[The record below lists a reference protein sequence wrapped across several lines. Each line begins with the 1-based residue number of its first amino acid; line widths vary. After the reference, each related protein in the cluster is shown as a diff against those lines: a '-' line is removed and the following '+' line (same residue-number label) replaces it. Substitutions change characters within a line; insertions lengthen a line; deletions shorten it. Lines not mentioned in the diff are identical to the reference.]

1 MNHTPMRNKFL
12 VASMVLLLLGGG
24 TIPVLAQPFAMEP
37 EPVADFWEHFGLIST
52 IVVSWDANMTEEPI
66 IPRGEIRGVPLECSF
81 SVMYGVL
88 GRLIHLLMRNHLV
101 IMTVSV
107 VEVPEWC
114 TAVISQGNLSVLMPP
129 DEGTIM
135 TATTW
140 LSVMVSDQAPAFELC
155 PVKIQVTVEP
165 RHGPFGFIPLLQG
178 FTQEILIAFIVGY
191 KPLIQPSYP
200 QGNVIETPPLV
211 QVKLPIGITNLGNGK
226 TIVENEVV
234 NHPDGWVVTLPEQ
247 LILEVGERKEMNLS
261 FVAPAGFSGEASI
274 TVSFTPHS
282 FDNYSLVGQTGYGS
296 FIAYY
301 RPP

>member
-1 MNHTPMRNKFL
+1 MNHTPLRNTFL
-12 VASMVLLLLGGG
+12 VASIVLLLLGGG
-24 TIPVLAQPFAMEP
+24 TILVLAQPFAMEP
-37 EPVADFWEHFGLIST
+37 EPVADFWEHFGLFSA
-52 IVVSWDANMTEEPI
+52 VSVSWDANMTEEPL

-88 GRLIHLLMRNHLV
+88 GRLIHLLLRNHRV
-101 IMTVSV
+101 IMTVSI

-129 DEGTIM
+129 DEGTI
-135 TATTW
+135 TTVTTW
-140 LSVMVSDQAPAFELC
+140 LSVMVSDQAPAFDLC

-165 RHGPFGFIPLLQG
+165 RHGPFGFIPLMQG
-178 FTQEILIAFIVGY
+178 FTQEFLITFIVGY
-191 KPLIQPSYP
+191 KPLISTYYP

-211 QVKLPIGITNLGNGK
+211 QVELPIRITNLGNGK

-234 NHPDGWVVTLPEQ
+234 NHPDGWVVSLPEQ
-247 LILEVGERKEMNLS
+247 LILEVGEKKEMNLS

-282 FDNYSLVGQTGYGS
+282 FDNYELVGQTWYAS
-296 FIAYY
+296 FYAYY

>member
-1 MNHTPMRNKFL
+1 MRNKFL
-12 VASMVLLLLGGG
+12 VASIVLLLLGGG

-66 IPRGEIRGVPLECSF
+66 IPRGEIRSVPLECSF

-88 GRLIHLLMRNHLV
+88 GRLIHLLLRNKLV
-101 IMTVSV
+101 TMTLSI
-107 VEVPEWC
+107 VEMPGWC
-114 TAVISQGNLSVLMPP
+114 TAVIAQGNLSVLMPP
-129 DEGTIM
+129 DEDTVM
-135 TATTW
+135 MATTQ
-140 LSVMVSDQAPAFELC
+140 LSVMVNDQAPAFEHC

-178 FTQEILIAFIVGY
+178 TTQDFHVTFIVGY

-234 NHPDGWVVTLPEQ
+234 NHPDGWDVTLPEQ
-247 LILEVGERKEMNLS
+247 LILEVGEKKEMNLS
-261 FVAPAGFSGEASI
+261 FVAPAGFSGVASI

-296 FIAYY
+296 IIAYY